1 MLYMANINYN
11 KLALEI
17 FGPKAFAD
25 ESEPIAD
32 NEQFTAA
39 AEKALAKMEPAQRVA
54 VEAVCLNGKERTAE
68 IQNDYAP
75 GMRYLKHPCR
85 SRTLSP
91 YLNKAENES
100 L

>member
-1 MLYMANINYN
+1 MANKNYN

-25 ESEPIAD
+25 ENNPIAD
-32 NEQFTAA
+32 IEQFAVA
-39 AEKALAKMEPAQRVA
+39 VEKAFSKMEPAQRAA
-54 VEAVCLNGKERTAE
+54 VEAVCLDGQELTEE
-68 IQNDYAP
+68 IQNDYAM

-91 YLNKAENES
+91 YLNKAEN
-100 L
+100 

>member
-1 MLYMANINYN
+1 MTKKNYN

-25 ESEPIAD
+25 ANNPISD
-32 NEQFTAA
+32 MEQFAVA
-39 AEKALAKMEPAQRVA
+39 VEKVFSKMEPAQRSSII
-54 VEAVCLNGKERTAE
+54 AVCLEGKELTE
-68 IQNDYAP
+68 DIQNDYAM

-91 YLNKAENES
+91 YLNKNEE
-100 L
+100 